1 MDTAFTYDTAA
12 LEQAVALLDHRR
24 ITILT
29 LLLPGTKRFGVLR
42 AELRGIAQKTLAA
55 NLRVLEGAGLVSRQV
70 FAEVPPRVEY
80 TLTEAGQ
87 RLRPVLD
94 SLAQW
99 SREALKDTRKED

>member
-29 LLLPGTKRFGVLR
+29 LLLAGTKRFGVLR
-42 AELRGIAQKTLAA
+42 SELRGIAQKTLAA

-80 TLTEAGQ
+80 TLTEAGR

-99 SREALKDTRKED
+99 SREIRKED